1 MPAPVHHGEPLFIS
15 IGKGGKPGRRLS
27 RIGVNH
33 TVGTYLVKAVLKWP
47 GISCHALRH
56 TCGHLL
62 YQATRDP
69 KVVQETLRHS
79 SIITAGQYS
88 HAE

>member
-1 MPAPVHHGEPLFIS
+1 M
-15 IGKGGKPGRRLS
+15 GG
-27 RIGVNH
+27 
-33 TVGTYLVKAVLKWP
+33 YLAKSGLKWP

-62 YQATRDP
+62 YQTTRDP

-79 SIITAGQYS
+79 NITTAGQYS
-88 HAE
+88 HTEERSKARHTRAIPVKL